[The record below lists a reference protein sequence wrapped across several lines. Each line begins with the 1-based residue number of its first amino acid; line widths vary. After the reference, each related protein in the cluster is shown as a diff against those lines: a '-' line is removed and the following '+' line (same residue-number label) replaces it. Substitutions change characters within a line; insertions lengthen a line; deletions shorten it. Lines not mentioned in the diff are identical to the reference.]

1 MRYFNTI
8 ILDTECTGLP
18 IKPVTSFMCYPNL
31 IQLAYSMHQTAS
43 PLGLGRLLKKRNFI
57 VKPYYALEEKH
68 KDAEKIHGISRERA
82 DREGFLLED
91 VLRQFIQDIEENR
104 VQTIIVHNAEFDLNV
119 LLKAMYDFSAMN
131 GNNVFDQF
139 SRTIRQCVVL
149 CTMKST
155 TSLVKKTFANA
166 CPLNVDSDLK
176 RKFNQRTMEY
186 KWPRLSELHEFLFDG
201 RSFEGAHDAMVDV
214 DATARCVDAL
224 LKLDHS
230 DNHFKVIWRAL
241 YQSHTIVSV

>member
-1 MRYFNTI
+1 MRYFNI
-8 ILDTECTGLP
+8 MILDTECTGLP
-18 IKPVTSFMCYPNL
+18 IKPVTSFMCYPKL
-31 IQLAYSMHQTAS
+31 LQLAYSIHQTAS

-57 VKPYYALEEKH
+57 VKPYYDPEEKH

-82 DREGFLLED
+82 QTEGILLED
-91 VLRQFIQDIEENR
+91 VLCQFFADIEDNR
-104 VQTIIVHNAEFDLNV
+104 IQTIIVHNAEFDMNV
-119 LLKAMYDFSAMN
+119 LLRSIYDFSAMD
-131 GNNVFDQF
+131 GNNVFELF
-139 SRTIRQCVVL
+139 SSKLRKCVAL
-149 CTMKST
+149 CTMQNT

-166 CPLNVDSDLK
+166 CPLNVDSELK
-176 RKFNQRTMEY
+176 RKFNQRTLEY

-201 RSFEGAHDAMVDV
+201 QSFEGAHDAMVDV

-241 YQSHTIVSV
+241 YKSHTIMNV